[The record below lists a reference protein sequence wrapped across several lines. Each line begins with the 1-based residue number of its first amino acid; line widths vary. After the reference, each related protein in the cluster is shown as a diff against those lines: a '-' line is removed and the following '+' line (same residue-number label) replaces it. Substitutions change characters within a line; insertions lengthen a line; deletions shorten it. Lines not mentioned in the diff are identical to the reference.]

1 MVLSLYRKA
10 LILVAVPLV
19 FELSF
24 LVTLGCLLEQVEEER
39 AREAHARD
47 VGVHL
52 MNFMRFLLD
61 RETLVVMRHLTHRR
75 DVFQPRIKKVTA
87 SIMHEYEELRVIC
100 ASDPYDRMKLQE
112 LRDVIKQLDAHVE
125 TAQRNVDE
133 EGGPAIQEW
142 ATLKKDIDQ
151 MHLVIEQFIQE
162 QHKVQLQKRMVLAN
176 YRDQLKCLIIFGFVV
191 NIVLAVGLALYFN
204 RGTLN
209 RLKVLIEN
217 TNKLSKKERL
227 LPPLKGNDE
236 LARLDTTFHKM
247 ADALEEADKSRQEVE
262 KLKQEFVQ
270 MVSHDLRSPLTSLQF
285 FHSLLAE
292 GEFGQLNDDGQKR
305 LTTAQ
310 ENLDRLMKMV
320 TDLIYVERLES
331 GTIQLEKHIVDID
344 QIIDAAVA
352 STAGQAEMKSV
363 SVDVV
368 AHDEIKIDVDRDRL
382 IQVVENL
389 LTNAIKFSNANSNVL
404 IVPKIFEEMIE
415 VSVIDSGRGVPQEM
429 QATIFERFRQ
439 SQQEDAAKG
448 GFGLGLSIAKSLI
461 ELHDGQIG
469 VESKEGSG
477 SRFWFRLPR
486 LKEGIKQS
494 IEQA

>member
-24 LVTLGCLLEQVEEER
+24 LVTLGYLLEQVEQER

-52 MNFMRFLLD
+52 SNFMRYLLD
-61 RETLVVMRHLTHRR
+61 RESLVVLRHITHAKETFR
-75 DVFQPRIKKVTA
+75 PRINQVTA
-87 SIMHEYEELRVIC
+87 KILEEYTQLSEICVTNEYERK
-100 ASDPYDRMKLQE
+100 KLQE
-112 LRDVIKQLDAHVE
+112 LRDVIREFDAHVVSAE
-125 TAQRNVDE
+125 KAMDAGIPPIRSWGV
-133 EGGPAIQEW
+133 
-142 ATLKKDIDQ
+142 LKKTIDK
-151 MHLVIEQFIQE
+151 MHVVMEQFIEE
-162 QHKVQLQKRMVLAN
+162 QQTVQLEQKNLLAA
-176 YRDQLKCLIIFGFVV
+176 YRDQVKSLIIFGFVV
-191 NIVLAVGLALYFN
+191 NIALAIGLALYFN

-217 TNKLSKKERL
+217 TNKLSKKEKL
-227 LPPLKGNDE
+227 LPPLQGDDE

-247 ADALEEADKSRQEVE
+247 ASDLEEADKNRQEVDR
-262 KLKQEFVQ
+262 LKQEFVQ

-292 GEFGQLNDDGQKR
+292 GEFGGLSDDGRKR
-305 LTTAQ
+305 LSAAQ

-331 GTIQLEKHIVDID
+331 GTIQLDKRVID
-344 QIIDAAVA
+344 LDSVIDVAVA

-368 AHDEIKIDVDRDRL
+368 AHDEIKIQADKDRL

-389 LTNAIKFSNANSNVL
+389 LSNAIKFSNSSSSVL
-404 IVPKIFEEMIE
+404 IVPKVLESMIE
-415 VSVIDSGRGVPQEM
+415 VSVIDGGIGVPQEM

-439 SQQEDAAKG
+439 SRREDAAKG

-469 VESKEGSG
+469 VESTEGQG
-477 SRFWFRLPR
+477 SRFWFTLPR
-486 LKEGIKQS
+486 LKV
-494 IEQA
+494 